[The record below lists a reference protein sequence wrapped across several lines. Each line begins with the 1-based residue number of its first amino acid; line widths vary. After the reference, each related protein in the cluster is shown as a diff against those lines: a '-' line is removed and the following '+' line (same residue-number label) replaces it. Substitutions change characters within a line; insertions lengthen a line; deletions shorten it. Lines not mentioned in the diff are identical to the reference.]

1 MKFRKPFDRCLPCA
15 DGGHREKPFGP
26 IAVVLLVVVM
36 TVTLFGCNSGGGARL
51 SDREVALRGLSAQ
64 QLAVRDSVL
73 RGLESYYTVDRD
85 TFRPGALL
93 TVVPRNRPPRGG
105 KHIWA
110 YFLLDDSIARG
121 FQVVFQVPET
131 ETIPSPT
138 LLEFKVGPRV
148 SNIIL
153 QEYMIHGVQHF
164 YAVPSAY
171 AVSFLD
177 SLSESEV
184 AMRVTN
190 LEKTSIVHY
199 PADEAASV
207 MRVWRD
213 YRALGGKLES
223 PDTAQ

>member
-15 DGGHREKPFGP
+15 DGGHREKPLGP
-26 IAVVLLVVVM
+26 ISVVLLMVLM
-36 TVTLFGCNSGGGARL
+36 TVTLFGCSGGGARM
-51 SDREVALRGLSAQ
+51 SDREVALRGMSAQ

-73 RGLESYYTVDRD
+73 RGLESYYTVERD

-105 KHIWA
+105 KHMWA
-110 YFLLDDSIARG
+110 YFLLDDSLARG

-131 ETIPSPT
+131 GAIPSPT

-153 QEYMIHGVQHF
+153 QDYMIHDVQHF

>member
-1 MKFRKPFDRCLPCA
+1 MKFRKPFDLCLPCA

-36 TVTLFGCNSGGGARL
+36 TVTLFGCSGGGARM
-51 SDREVALRGLSAQ
+51 SDREVALRGMSAQ

-73 RGLESYYTVDRD
+73 RGLESYYTVERD

-105 KHIWA
+105 KHMWA
-110 YFLLDDSIARG
+110 YFLLDDSLARG

-131 ETIPSPT
+131 GAIPSPT

-153 QEYMIHGVQHF
+153 QDYMIHDVQHF